1 MLRLIIILVHR
12 IKLLSI
18 IFLNYNETREKIKQ
32 DLKKL
37 RRVFITLNALFN
49 S

>member
-1 MLRLIIILVHR
+1 MLRLEITFVHR

-18 IFLNYNETREKIKQ
+18 IYSNYDEIRKKIKQ

-37 RRVFITLNALFN
+37 RCIFITLNA
-49 S
+49 

>member
-1 MLRLIIILVHR
+1 MLRSEITFVHR

-18 IFLNYNETREKIKQ
+18 IFLNYDEIREKIKQ

-37 RRVFITLNALFN
+37 QRVFITLNA
-49 S
+49 

>member
-1 MLRLIIILVHR
+1 MLCSEIILVHR

-18 IFLNYNETREKIKQ
+18 IFLNYDKIREKIKQ

-37 RRVFITLNALFN
+37 RRVFIALN

>member
-1 MLRLIIILVHR
+1 MLRLKITLVHR

-18 IFLNYNETREKIKQ
+18 IFLNYNEIYKKIKQ

-37 RRVFITLNALFN
+37 QRVFITLNA
-49 S
+49 

>member
-1 MLRLIIILVHR
+1 MLRLKIILVHY

-18 IFLNYNETREKIKQ
+18 IFLNYDEIRKKIKQ

-37 RRVFITLNALFN
+37 
-49 S
+49 